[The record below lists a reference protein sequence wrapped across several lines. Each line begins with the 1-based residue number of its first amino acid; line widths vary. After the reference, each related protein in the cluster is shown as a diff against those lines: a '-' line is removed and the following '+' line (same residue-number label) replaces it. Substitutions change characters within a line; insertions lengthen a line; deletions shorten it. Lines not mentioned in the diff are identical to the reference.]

1 MALIT
6 DDDDI
11 IIDESKIIEPDESE
25 ELDEELNA
33 TKIAEDGQWFDK
45 EKMTIEWEGIIED
58 EEFDEDRDDIYEPYE
73 EDPSLLDEEDD
84 Q

>member
-33 TKIAEDGQWFDK
+33 TKIAEDGQ
-45 EKMTIEWEGIIED
+45 
-58 EEFDEDRDDIYEPYE
+58 
-73 EDPSLLDEEDD
+73 
-84 Q
+84 